1 MENSIKFKNYN
12 PKNLFKKMKVNRN
25 LAISENGFVFNP
37 TTGDSF
43 SVNELGALIINEI
56 KAGKSKSAII
66 DTISLE
72 FDVEKSTIEKDFNE
86 YLNVL
91 TNHQLVDNND

>member
-1 MENSIKFKNYN
+1 
-12 PKNLFKKMKVNRN
+12 MKVNRN

-43 SVNELGALIINEI
+43 SVNELGALIINEV
-56 KAGKSKSAII
+56 KSGKSKSEII
-66 DTISLE
+66 EIISQE
-72 FDVEKSTIEKDFNE
+72 FDADKSTIEKDFNE

-91 TNHQLVDNND
+91 SNHQLVEIND

>member
-1 MENSIKFKNYN
+1 
-12 PKNLFKKMKVNRN
+12 MKVNRN

-56 KAGKSKSAII
+56 KTGKSKNEII
-66 DTISLE
+66 ETISLE
-72 FDVEKSTIEKDFNE
+72 FDAEKSTIEKDLDE

-91 TNHQLVDNND
+91 SNHQLVEIND

>member
-1 MENSIKFKNYN
+1 M
-12 PKNLFKKMKVNRN
+12 LLLKMKINRN

-43 SVNELGALIINEI
+43 SVNELGSLIINEI
-56 KAGKSKSAII
+56 KAGKPKNKII
-66 DTISLE
+66 ETIAQE
-72 FDVEKSTIEKDFNE
+72 YKAEKSTIEKDFNE

-91 TNHQLVDNND
+91 NNHQLIEIND

>member
-1 MENSIKFKNYN
+1 
-12 PKNLFKKMKVNRN
+12 MKINRN

-43 SVNELGALIINEI
+43 SVNELGSLIINEI
-56 KAGKSKSAII
+56 KAGKPKNEII
-66 DTISLE
+66 ETIAQE
-72 FDVEKSTIEKDFNE
+72 YKAEKSTIEKDFNE

-91 TNHQLVDNND
+91 NNHQLIEIND

>member
-1 MENSIKFKNYN
+1 
-12 PKNLFKKMKVNRN
+12 MKVNRN

-56 KAGKSKSAII
+56 KSGKSKREII
-66 DTISLE
+66 ETISLE
-72 FDVEKSTIEKDFNE
+72 FDAEKSTIEKDFNE
-86 YLNVL
+86 YLDVL
-91 TNHQLVDNND
+91 TNHQLVENND

>member
-1 MENSIKFKNYN
+1 
-12 PKNLFKKMKVNRN
+12 MKVNRN

-43 SVNELGALIINEI
+43 SVNELGGLIINEI
-56 KAGKSKSAII
+56 KAGKSKSEII
-66 DTISLE
+66 ETISQE
-72 FDVEKSTIEKDFNE
+72 FNAEKSTIEKDFNE

-91 TNHQLVDNND
+91 TNHQLIEIND

>member
-1 MENSIKFKNYN
+1 
-12 PKNLFKKMKVNRN
+12 MKVNRN

-37 TTGDSF
+37 STGDSF

-66 DTISLE
+66 ETISLE

-91 TNHQLVDNND
+91 SNHQLVESND

>member
-1 MENSIKFKNYN
+1 
-12 PKNLFKKMKVNRN
+12 MKINRN

-37 TTGDSF
+37 STGDSF

-56 KAGKSKSAII
+56 KSGKSKSEIIEAIF
-66 DTISLE
+66 LE
-72 FDVEKSTIEKDFNE
+72 FDTEKSTIEKDLNE

-91 TNHQLVDNND
+91 NNHQLVEINE

>member
-1 MENSIKFKNYN
+1 
-12 PKNLFKKMKVNRN
+12 MKINKN

-43 SVNELGALIINEI
+43 SVNELGALIINQI
-56 KAGKSKSAII
+56 KSGKSKDEII
-66 DTISLE
+66 SSISQE
-72 FDVEKSTIEKDFNE
+72 YNAEKSTIEKDFSE

-91 TNHQLVDNND
+91 SNHQLLEFND

>member
-1 MENSIKFKNYN
+1 
-12 PKNLFKKMKVNRN
+12 MKVNRN

-56 KAGKSKSAII
+56 KTGKSKKEII
-66 DTISLE
+66 ETISLE

-86 YLNVL
+86 YLDVL
-91 TNHQLVDNND
+91 TNHQLVENND

>member
-1 MENSIKFKNYN
+1 
-12 PKNLFKKMKVNRN
+12 MKVNRN

-43 SVNELGALIINEI
+43 SVNELGTLIINEV
-56 KAGKSKSAII
+56 KSGKSKNEII
-66 DTISLE
+66 ETIFQE

-91 TNHQLVDNND
+91 SNHQLVEIND